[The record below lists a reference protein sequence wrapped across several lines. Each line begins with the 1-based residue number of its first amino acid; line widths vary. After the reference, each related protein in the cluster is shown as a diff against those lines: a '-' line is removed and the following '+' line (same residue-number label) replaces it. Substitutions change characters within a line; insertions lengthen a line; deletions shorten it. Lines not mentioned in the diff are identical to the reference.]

1 MGTMGK
7 LGSTLLSKGVVSSG
21 WYSIL
26 TGLALLVVGFALG
39 SVKGDDPAAGPVG
52 GASFL
57 AGLWQ
62 LQRGVRLTFPR
73 RPPATPDNLES
84 GEGA

>member
-7 LGSTLLSKGVVSSG
+7 LGSTLLSKGVISSG

-26 TGLALLVVGFALG
+26 TGSALLVVGLALG
-39 SVKGDDPAAGPVG
+39 SVAGDDPAAGPVG
-52 GASFL
+52 GVSFL

-62 LQRGVRLTFPR
+62 LQRGLRLTFPR
-73 RPPATPDNLES
+73 RPPAADDDLRS
-84 GEGA
+84 GERA